1 MIGQDDWQKGRDR
14 KKGEGFRIYCTTTQD
29 VDVLAAAI
37 KKRGGRLDSE
47 PVDQPWGSRDFSL
60 TDPDGFKITIG
71 ADSR

>member
-1 MIGQDDWQKGRDR
+1 
-14 KKGEGFRIYCTTTQD
+14 
-29 VDVLAAAI
+29 VDSLAAAI